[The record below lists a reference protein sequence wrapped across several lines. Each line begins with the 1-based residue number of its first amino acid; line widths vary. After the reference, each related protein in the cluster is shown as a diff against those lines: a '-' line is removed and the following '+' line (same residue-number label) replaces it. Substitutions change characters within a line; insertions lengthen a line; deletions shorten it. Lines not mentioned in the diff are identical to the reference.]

1 MDQVEHGFTNINKF
15 STKFYISILT
25 PPPPLTPYI
34 YSNSSSHFPHYSY
47 SPTIFPLYVPLL
59 KIFPDLKK
67 ERSAVITQMGF
78 PWRPRNTPS
87 TITAYGGGIGGSTTN
102 SSSASNPNDGSSTS
116 TQCCCCSLTKLV
128 RKLKK
133 HSRLLRMASRQ
144 SSRLKC
150 RYDPL
155 SYSLN
160 FDTSGCGSLL
170 DEDYY
175 SRFYA
180 FSSRFVANAT
190 TTSCPGLIV
199 ATSH

>member
-1 MDQVEHGFTNINKF
+1 M
-15 STKFYISILT
+15 
-25 PPPPLTPYI
+25 
-34 YSNSSSHFPHYSY
+34 
-47 SPTIFPLYVPLL
+47 
-59 KIFPDLKK
+59 
-67 ERSAVITQMGF
+67 TQMGF
-78 PWRPRNTPS
+78 PWRPRNTLS
-87 TITAYGGGIGGSTTN
+87 TTTTTAYGGGIGGSTTN
-102 SSSASNPNDGSSTS
+102 SSSTSDPNNGSGTS
-116 TQCCCCSLTKLV
+116 TQCCCSLTKLV

-190 TTSCPGLIV
+190 TSSCPRLIV